1 MRLKLL
7 QRKNSGKMMDLATL
21 LISFTKSQIVMLR
34 GWGLSG
40 LFVPAPDKE
49 VNTDARK
56 ISAGA
61 GVFPGR
67 PGQASESKAKGILR
81 ST

>member
-1 MRLKLL
+1 
-7 QRKNSGKMMDLATL
+7 MDLAML
-21 LISFTKSQIVMLR
+21 SINFTKSQITMLR

-40 LFVPAPDKE
+40 LFVPAPNKE
-49 VNTDARK
+49 VNPDARK

-61 GVFPGR
+61 GVFPEH